1 MGATARYRRGRPLE
15 IETLVTLTLAFL
27 VAGTVKGAIGAGLPT
42 TAIAILSAAI
52 GLREAVPL
60 LVVPAVAAN
69 LWLVVEGGRAGHLFR
84 RFWTMAAGA
93 GIGIWLGTMILFRV
107 EPAPL
112 SAVLGVAV
120 CLYALV
126 NLFALDIRL
135 PAHFERPLSPLVG
148 LASGMLTGATGS
160 MLLPMLIY
168 LQALGLKR
176 DDFVSSLG
184 QILLVASLV
193 WAVALVNEGALDRTT
208 TLLST
213 LALVPTGL
221 GLLAGQSLRRRVSQT
236 RFRTGV
242 FVFLLLLGLNLL
254 RQALL

>member
-1 MGATARYRRGRPLE
+1 M
-15 IETLVTLTLAFL
+15 VTLTLAFL

-69 LWLVVEGGRAGHLFR
+69 LWLVLSGGRAVHLVR

-93 GIGIWLGTMILFRV
+93 CIGIWLGTMILFRV

-126 NLFALDIRL
+126 NLFTFDFRL
-135 PAHFERPLSPLVG
+135 PAHLERPLSPIVG
-148 LASGMLTGATGS
+148 LGSGMLTGATGS
-160 MLLPMLIY
+160 MLLPMLVY
-168 LQALGLKR
+168 LQALGLKK
-176 DDFVSSLG
+176 DDFVSALG

-193 WAVALVNEGALDRTT
+193 WAAALASEGALNSTT
-208 TLLST
+208 TLLSA
-213 LALVPTGL
+213 LALIPTGL
-221 GLLAGQSLRRRVSQT
+221 GLLAGQWLRRRVSQT
-236 RFRTGV
+236 RFRTCI
-242 FVFLLLLGLNLL
+242 FVFLLILGLNLL